1 MIFNQKSGLVVPCLH
16 RVYSGHPMGSH
27 KVHHSIGMS
36 VEFADISRKLERL
49 NYKAIELKSLD
60 RSVLVTF
67 DDGWFDSV
75 QFVDLF
81 KRLTKLQPV
90 LFLTV
95 NHLKGDT
102 SLLPLPRLYAW
113 CDSRALDIASIPTLG
128 ITREGLKTLPENLQH
143 EVLDSLDIP
152 RVPNSTEILPPEEI
166 ARLIGAGWIIGSHA
180 HDHHDLRFD
189 DADELENGL
198 MEALN
203 ETTNAG
209 GVPWL
214 AWPEGR
220 CSVELCE
227 IASKV
232 GFTRQFSLNVEAGM
246 VEFPTLVHREI
257 WS

>member
-1 MIFNQKSGLVVPCLH
+1 MVTTSLVVPCLH
-16 RVYSGHPMGSH
+16 RVYSGHPLGSH
-27 KVHHSIGMS
+27 KVHHSIGMA
-36 VEFADISRKLERL
+36 VEFAEICRKLERL
-49 NYKAIELKSLD
+49 NSKAIEMKILD

-95 NHLKGDT
+95 NQLKGDT

-113 CDSRALDIASIPTLG
+113 FDSRALDIASIPSLG
-128 ITREGLKTLPENLQH
+128 ITREGLKSLSENLQH

-152 RVPNSTEILPPEEI
+152 RVPNSTEILQPEDI
-166 ARLIGAGWIIGSHA
+166 ARLIGSGWIIGSHA

-189 DADELENGL
+189 DADELEHGL
-198 MEALN
+198 MKALN
-203 ETTNAG
+203 ETTNSG
-209 GVPWL
+209 GAPWL

-232 GFTRQFSLNVEAGM
+232 GFTQQFSLNVEAGM
-246 VEFPTLVHREI
+246 IEFPTLIHREI

>member
-1 MIFNQKSGLVVPCLH
+1 MLTTSLVVPCLH
-16 RVYSGHPMGSH
+16 RVYSDHPMGSH
-27 KVHHSIGMS
+27 KVHRSVGMS
-36 VEFADISRKLERL
+36 VKLADICRKLENL
-49 NYKAIELKSLD
+49 NREAIELESPD

-67 DDGWFDSV
+67 DDGWIDSI

-95 NHLKGDT
+95 NQLKGDT

-113 CDSRALDIASIPTLG
+113 CDSQSLDTASIPTLG
-128 ITREGLKTLPENLQH
+128 ITREELKSLPENLQH

-152 RVPNSTEILPPEEI
+152 RVHNSTELLQPEDI
-166 ARLIGAGWIIGSHA
+166 ARLVDAGWIIGSHA

-189 DADELENGL
+189 DAEELEQGL
-198 MEALN
+198 KEALS
-203 ETTNAG
+203 ETANAG
-209 GVPWL
+209 GVSWL

-246 VEFPTLVHREI
+246 IEFPTLIHREI